1 MNLRAR
7 RPFVCFVIER
17 LADRSGGAERIVVE
31 LANRLAASGRRV
43 HLVTYERGTAEP
55 FYALV
60 RGVTHM
66 NLRVPAPQRPRLRRV
81 LDRVRDGMHARGPHP
96 QFLQKL
102 LWQSKRGGFVRTLER
117 YLHLH
122 RPDVVVA
129 VAPPSMVT
137 LAQVQTQHALRR
149 VASLH
154 NVPALD
160 LESLAR
166 WDRNPLDIEQRWQS
180 LHTFDAITVLQT
192 EFRAWFDEPLRSKVH
207 VIPNPVFAAPS
218 TPLVKRERVVLY
230 VGRLAAPKRLDILI
244 DAWAKLKDRFADWR
258 VEVFGTGI
266 LEPALRRKIRALGLE
281 HAVLLQGHTRDI
293 QSQYARAS
301 ILAHPAEY
309 EGWGL
314 SISEALAR
322 GVPCVGFAD
331 CPGVN
336 SLIIHEHNGLLAA
349 STGNRVDNFADA
361 LARLMAD
368 DDLRARVA
376 AAGPNSVAQ
385 FAPDVV
391 QALWEDI
398 LDG

>member
-1 MNLRAR
+1 MAAR

-43 HLVTYERGTAEP
+43 HLITYERGMDEP
-55 FYALV
+55 FYALA

-66 NLRVPAPQRPRLRRV
+66 NLRVPTSQRSHVRRV
-81 LDRVRDGMHARGPHP
+81 LDRVRDGLHAKGPHP
-96 QFLQKL
+96 KLMQKL
-102 LWQSKRGGFVRTLER
+102 LWHSKRGGFVRALER
-117 YLHLH
+117 YLALH

-129 VAPPSMVT
+129 VAPPTMVA
-137 LAQVQTQHALRR
+137 LANIRPQHAFRR

-160 LESLAR
+160 LESLVR
-166 WDRNPLDIEQRWQS
+166 WDRNPLDIEQRKQALQS
-180 LHTFDAITVLQT
+180 FDAITVLQT
-192 EFRAWFDEPLRSKVH
+192 AFRSWFDEPLRSKVH
-207 VIPNPVFAAPS
+207 VIPNPVYSASS
-218 TPLVKRERVVLY
+218 TPVEARERVVLY
-230 VGRLAAPKRLDILI
+230 VGRLATPKRVDILI
-244 DAWAKLKDRFADWR
+244 DAWAKLKDRFGDWR

-266 LEPALRRKIRALGLE
+266 LEPALQRKIRALGLE
-281 HAVLLQGHTRDI
+281 QVVQLRGHTRDI
-293 QSQYARAS
+293 AAEYARAA

-314 SISEALAR
+314 SVSEALAR

-331 CPGVN
+331 CPGIN
-336 SLIIHEHNGLLAA
+336 ALIVHEHNGLLVPPAD
-349 STGNRVDNFADA
+349 NRVDNFASA

-368 DDLRARVA
+368 DELRTRLG
-376 AAGPNSVAQ
+376 AAGPGSVAQ
-385 FAPDVV
+385 FAPDAV
-391 QALWEDI
+391 QAMWEHV

>member
-1 MNLRAR
+1 MTR
-7 RPFVCFVIER
+7 RPFVCLVIER

-43 HLVTYERGTAEP
+43 HLITYERGTAEP
-55 FYALV
+55 FYALA

-66 NLRVPAPQRPRLRRV
+66 NLRVPAPQRPRVRRV
-81 LDRVRDGMHARGPHP
+81 LDRLRDGMHARGPHP
-96 QFLQKL
+96 GFLRKL
-102 LWQSKRGGFVRTLER
+102 LWRSKRGGFVRALER
-117 YLHLH
+117 YLNLH

-129 VAPPSMVT
+129 VAPPTMVT
-137 LAQVQTQHALRR
+137 LAQVQCQHVFRR
-149 VASLH
+149 IASLH

-166 WDRNPLDIEQRWQS
+166 WDRNPLDIEQRRRS
-180 LHTFDAITVLQT
+180 LLTFDAITVLQT
-192 EFRAWFDEPLRSKVH
+192 EFRDWFDEPLRSKVH

-218 TPLVKRERVVLY
+218 TPRAARERVVLY
-230 VGRLAAPKRLDILI
+230 VGRLATPKRLDILI
-244 DAWAKLKDRFADWR
+244 DAWAKLKDRFVDWR

-266 LEPALRRKIRALGLE
+266 LEPALRRKIRAHGLE
-281 HAVLLQGHTRDI
+281 QVVLLQGHTRDI
-293 QSQYARAS
+293 QAEYARAS

-322 GVPCVGFAD
+322 GIPCVGFAD

-336 SLIIHEHNGLLAA
+336 SLIVHEHNGLLVSA
-349 STGNRVDNFADA
+349 TGNRTDNFAHA
-361 LARLMAD
+361 LARLMED
-368 DDLRARVA
+368 DELRAQMGD
-376 AAGPNSVAQ
+376 AGPGSVAQ
-385 FAPDVV
+385 FAPDTV
-391 QALWEDI
+391 QNLWEQV

>member
-1 MNLRAR
+1 MTVR

-17 LADRSGGAERIVVE
+17 LADRSGGAERIVIE

-43 HLVTYERGTAEP
+43 HLITYERGTDEP
-55 FYALV
+55 FYALA

-66 NLRVPAPQRPRLRRV
+66 NLKVPAPQRPHVRRV
-81 LDRVRDGMHARGPHP
+81 LDRLRDGLHARGPHP
-96 QFLQKL
+96 KVLQKL
-102 LWQSKRGGFVRTLER
+102 LWRSKRGGFVQALER
-117 YLHLH
+117 YLSLH

-129 VAPPSMVT
+129 VAPPTMVT
-137 LAQVQTQHALRR
+137 LAQVRYDHAMRR

-180 LHTFDAITVLQT
+180 LQSFDAITVLQR
-192 EFRAWFDEPLRSKVH
+192 EFRAWFDEPLRNKVH
-207 VIPNPVFAAPS
+207 VIPNPVFDAPS
-218 TPLVKRERVVLY
+218 TPREARERVVLY
-230 VGRLAAPKRLDILI
+230 VGRLATPKRLDILI
-244 DAWAKLKDRFADWR
+244 EAWAKLKDRFFDWR

-266 LEPALRRKIRALGLE
+266 LEPALQRKIRALGLE
-281 HAVLLQGHTRDI
+281 QVVLLQGHTRDI
-293 QSQYARAS
+293 QAEYARAA

-314 SISEALAR
+314 SVSEALAR
-322 GVPCVGFAD
+322 GIPCVGFAD
-331 CPGVN
+331 CPGIN
-336 SLIIHEHNGLLAA
+336 SLIVHEHNGLLAG

-361 LARLMAD
+361 LGRLMAD
-368 DDLRARVA
+368 DELRAQMG
-376 AAGPNSVAQ
+376 AAGPGSVAQ
-385 FAPDVV
+385 FAPDAV
-391 QALWEDI
+391 QAMWERV